1 MEPPPLFDR
10 KAPSAAEV
18 FPVLSIA
25 IPDGVGPTQRHQAPD
40 ETRDETAG
48 SAAADA
54 RRRATR
60 REIVQLRDAQRQR
73 GSADGEDVGPARH
86 ARQARAATPP
96 RGPRPALADPLR
108 ESLAALKTSALKKRA
123 LALGATADQLAAVTD
138 ADDRQAAAVELV
150 LSVRGTLVQTKLS
163 VLETRLRS
171 LGATDEQMEE
181 LDDAEDAKAYAV
193 ELIWQLAAPAEP
205 PSRADALPTANRAP
219 PPLPTELAGLLPVP
233 TWCRRLWTRPSA
245 TPSLSLTRSQAIVA
259 LARALAGTRFAVRPG
274 KAAGGARIG

>member
-1 MEPPPLFDR
+1 MEPPPLVNR
-10 KAPSAAEV
+10 RALSAAEV
-18 FPVLSIA
+18 LPVLSSIA
-25 IPDGVGPTQRHQAPD
+25 FPDGVGPTQRQAPD
-40 ETRDETAG
+40 ETTETAAG
-48 SAAADA
+48 SAADA
-54 RRRATR
+54 RWRASR
-60 REIVQLRDAQRQR
+60 RELVRLRDAQRQR
-73 GSADGEDVGPARH
+73 RSAGGDVGPARH
-86 ARQARAATPP
+86 SRQARAATPP

-123 LALGATADQLAAVTD
+123 LALGATDDQLAAVTD

-150 LSVRGTLVQTKLS
+150 LSVRGTLVKTKLS

-171 LGATDEQMEE
+171 FGATDEQMAEF
-181 LDDAEDAKAYAV
+181 DDAEDAKAYAV